1 MRQFIDPLAIL
12 TEKDATGVGTP
23 FNCRDFKH
31 IIVAVSAAANSTLT
45 FKFQGS
51 IGVSATSAGSPAFA
65 TAQSITNHWDYVA
78 AYDLQSPGTVITG
91 DTGVSFNNDTVVN
104 NTRLY
109 MINTDALSWFN
120 IEVTSWT
127 DGDVSAFVAGYSD

>member
-1 MRQFIDPLAIL
+1 MRQFIDPQLIL
-12 TEKDATGVGTP
+12 NEQDATGVGLS

-31 IIVAVSAAANSTLT
+31 IMVAVSGAANSTLT

-51 IGVSATSAGSPAFA
+51 IGTSASSPDAPAFA
-65 TAQSITNHWDYVA
+65 SAQSITNHWDYVA
-78 AYDLQSPGTVITG
+78 AYDLQSPGSVITG
-91 DTGVSFNNDTVVN
+91 DTGVSLNNDTVAN

-109 MINTDALSWFN
+109 VINTDGLSWFN

-127 DGDVSAFVAGYSD
+127 DGSVSAFVAGYSD